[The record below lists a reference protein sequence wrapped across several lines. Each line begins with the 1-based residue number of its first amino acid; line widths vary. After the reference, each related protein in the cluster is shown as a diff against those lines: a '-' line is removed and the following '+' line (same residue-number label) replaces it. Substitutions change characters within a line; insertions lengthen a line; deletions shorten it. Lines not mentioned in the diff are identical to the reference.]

1 MAVTRRDNWGGG
13 GLYSYIHISK
23 EISGAVLNIYIS
35 KLKYCL
41 YHSWQT
47 SIFFRSMRR
56 SAHSTMEHNGA
67 EWSTMEHNG
76 AQWSTTEHNEWS
88 TIDQCHAPAEIDIYI
103 LIDFTSP
110 MVCSLGLNNRAGLVP
125 SPLAYA
131 RNGGPR
137 R

>member
-1 MAVTRRDNWGGG
+1 
-13 GLYSYIHISK
+13 
-23 EISGAVLNIYIS
+23 
-35 KLKYCL
+35 
-41 YHSWQT
+41 
-47 SIFFRSMRR
+47 MRR

-76 AQWSTTEHNEWS
+76 AQRSTMEYNGVQWSTMEHNGAQWS
-88 TIDQCHAPAEIDIYI
+88 TIDQCHAPADIDIYV